1 MTRLREA
8 LHSVADSYPALS
20 PPPAGMFDR
29 ARRVQTRGRVVSGL
43 AAVFVLAALGYA
55 TWLLPSATPVAS
67 GATNIP
73 AYFIDPPKWTADVR
87 AAPIERALM
96 AFVMSS
102 EPGKLVIV
110 GPDSAYR
117 TYRIPVDGVS
127 AWTPSFLL
135 APDGRSLMVARQ
147 KTTELLDLASGRV
160 STLEAG
166 APVAW
171 STDGS
176 QAILVSFDDGQ
187 LRVVRMPGG
196 EVAWQI
202 PLRREVTRVAAAFSP
217 DGAQVAVQQGA
228 TLSVNRPAGELWS
241 QLVGE
246 RLYLAGPLAWTEDGS
261 RIALSK
267 LTPTTVF
274 ELLDAA
280 TGLDAGRINNWGGV
294 NYIGEQG
301 RAEGLPA
308 VVGWKDGS
316 PIINAGN
323 RSVLHLNIPH
333 NTLMIAVDG
342 TREFQISSIGTDW
355 DAIDPSPP
363 DPGPALQRYRPFVPL
378 ALAGIFAVLGLV
390 LAAVRYFRAVTTV
403 GLRSICRQIGLVK
416 GTSVT
421 SR

>member
-8 LHSVADSYPALS
+8 LHGVADGYPPLS

-29 ARRVQTRGRVVSGL
+29 ARRAQARRRIMTGI
-43 AAVFVLAALGYA
+43 AAVFILAALGYA
-55 TWLLPSATPVAS
+55 TWMLPPAPPVAA
-67 GATNIP
+67 GPTNIP

-87 AAPIERALM
+87 AAPIERAVM

-127 AWTPSFLL
+127 AWSPSFLL
-135 APDGRSLMVARQ
+135 SPDGRSLLVVRQ
-147 KTTELLDLASGRV
+147 KTTEVLDLAAGRI
-160 STLEAG
+160 STLDAG
-166 APVAW
+166 APLAW
-171 STDGS
+171 SPDGS
-176 QAILVSFDDGQ
+176 QAILASLEDRQ
-187 LRVVRMPGG
+187 LRVVRMPSG
-196 EVAWQI
+196 EVSWRI
-202 PLRREVTRVAAAFSP
+202 PLRQGETRFAAAFSP

-228 TLSVNRPAGELWS
+228 TLSVHRPVGELWS
-241 QLVGE
+241 QTVGE
-246 RLYLAGPLAWTEDGS
+246 RLYLAGPLAWTDDGG
-261 RIALSK
+261 RIALAK

-280 TGLDAGRINNWGGV
+280 TGQDAGTISNVGGV

-301 RAEGLPA
+301 RSEGLPA

-316 PIINAGN
+316 PIVNAGN

-342 TREFQISSIGTDW
+342 TREFQLASIGTDW

-363 DPGPALQRYRPFVPL
+363 DPGPPLQRYQPFVPL
-378 ALAGIFAVLGLV
+378 ALAGLFGLLGLAF
-390 LAAVRYFRAVTTV
+390 AAVRYFQPLRRLRRRRA
-403 GLRSICRQIGLVK
+403 
-416 GTSVT
+416 
-421 SR
+421 